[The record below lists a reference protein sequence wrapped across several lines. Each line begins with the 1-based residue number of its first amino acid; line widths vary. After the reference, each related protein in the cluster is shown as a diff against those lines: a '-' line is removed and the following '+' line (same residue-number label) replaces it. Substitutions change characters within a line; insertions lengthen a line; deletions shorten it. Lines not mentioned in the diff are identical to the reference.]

1 MKAFSLDLRSR
12 VLAACDDG
20 MGTAEAAET
29 FSVSPAWVRRIKQRR
44 RETGELGPRLRTRRG
59 PTRALEGRDEELRQ
73 LVRDYPGRVAEEYR
87 DRLGAPVA
95 VITVWRSL
103 RRLGLTF
110 KKSPSALPNKTGPMS
125 PRSARSGA
133 TR

>member
-1 MKAFSLDLRSR
+1 MKAYSLDLRAR

-20 MGTAEAAET
+20 MGTAEVAET

-44 RETGELGPRLRTRRG
+44 RETGELGPRRRTRLG

-73 LVRDYPGRVAEEYR
+73 LVRDYPGLVAEEYR
-87 DRLGAPVA
+87 DRLGVPVA

-103 RRLGLTF
+103 RRLGLTY
-110 KKSPSALPNKTGPMS
+110 KKSPSVPPNKIGPMWR
-125 PRSARSGA
+125 PNARSGA
-133 TR
+133 TK